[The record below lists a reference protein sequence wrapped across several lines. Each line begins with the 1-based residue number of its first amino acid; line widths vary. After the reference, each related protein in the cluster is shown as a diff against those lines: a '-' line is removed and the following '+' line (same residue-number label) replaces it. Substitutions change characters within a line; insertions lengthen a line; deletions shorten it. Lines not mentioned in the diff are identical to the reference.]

1 VKEEGKTKNIKVI
14 REREKAG
21 WNNSERGRKN

>member
-1 VKEEGKTKNIKVI
+1 VKEEGKTKKIKVI